1 MKLRP
6 DPKAHRGIFLRARDG
21 DTVEVL
27 LDCGLG
33 VWREL
38 AVRLED
44 IESHEPSGET
54 KLQAVMIAENIT
66 ERYRMRECIVTAA
79 RRGLDCYGRLR
90 GRVSIGG
97 ADLGQTLVADG
108 LAWIAPSKPVAQG
121 EQKSEIGESVK
132 LTYKPKS
139 DEG

>member
-44 IESHEPSGET
+44 IESHEPAGDT
-54 KLQAVMIAENIT
+54 KLQAIMIAEGIT
-66 ERYRMRECIVTAA
+66 ERYHHRECVVFAA

-90 GRVSIGG
+90 GRVTIGG
-97 ADLGQTLVADG
+97 RDLGQTLVADG
-108 LAWIAPSKPVAQG
+108 LAWIAPRRA
-121 EQKSEIGESVK
+121 ESQPGATREPTASSSV
-132 LTYKPKS
+132 TYTKQE
-139 DEG
+139 EG